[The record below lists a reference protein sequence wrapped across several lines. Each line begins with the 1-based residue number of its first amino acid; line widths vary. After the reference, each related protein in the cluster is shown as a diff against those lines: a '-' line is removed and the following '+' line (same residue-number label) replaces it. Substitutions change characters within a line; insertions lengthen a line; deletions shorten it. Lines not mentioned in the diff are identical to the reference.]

1 MNRRNFIYKS
11 SLATTLISF
20 GGILNL
26 VPEVKSL
33 TEKWKP
39 TGFLDWLSESQCE
52 EMASILDSIAR
63 WLVTNCPPEGTKEY
77 MELDRFAGIVLP
89 SARKVYEKMYPKKF
103 PNARCFMYDCLRFTT
118 RRKMLYDELVEA
130 SYIALDGESEFVNY
144 YCEDF
149 LKRAD
154 RLEKYVI

>member
-39 TGFLDWLSESQCE
+39 TGFLDGLSESQCE
-52 EMASILDSIAR
+52 EMASIQK
-63 WLVTNCPPEGTKEY
+63 C
-77 MELDRFAGIVLP
+77 
-89 SARKVYEKMYPKKF
+89 
-103 PNARCFMYDCLRFTT
+103 
-118 RRKMLYDELVEA
+118 
-130 SYIALDGESEFVNY
+130 
-144 YCEDF
+144 
-149 LKRAD
+149 
-154 RLEKYVI
+154 